1 MLQRYDYEWTDHR
14 AYIFDRR
21 TNGMGSHP
29 GTSVAKMDVNRA
41 IAVCTDVD
49 QAQRIVDLL
58 NASDEKRK
66 EPK

>member
-1 MLQRYDYEWTDHR
+1 MSGYKVATPKVDTPTYQHIINPDG
-14 AYIFDRR
+14 AV
-21 TNGMGSHP
+21 
-29 GTSVAKMDVNRA
+29 VAKVFNK
-41 IAVCTDVD
+41 D

>member
-1 MLQRYDYEWTDHR
+1 MVSRGYADEPKY
-14 AYIFDRR
+14 
-21 TNGMGSHP
+21 
-29 GTSVAKMDVNRA
+29 VA
-41 IAVCTDVD
+41 ICTDVD

>member
-1 MLQRYDYEWTDHR
+1 MSGYKVTTPEVDAP
-14 AYIFDRR
+14 AYRHIVDPD
-21 TNGMGSHP
+21 GAV
-29 GTSVAKMDVNRA
+29 VAKVFDK
-41 IAVCTDVD
+41 D